1 MEGAAHADDVAAGLL
16 HLVHGQQA
24 LQRLGRAGAE
34 VRVVHPPRG
43 THEHLC
49 SHVEEGIVRRG
60 DITTD
65 TELRLSL
72 NFLFESELEPES
84 PKAEA
89 LTPDPNLGPKS

>member
-16 HLVHGQQA
+16 HLVHRQQA

-65 TELRLSL
+65 TE
-72 NFLFESELEPES
+72 
-84 PKAEA
+84 
-89 LTPDPNLGPKS
+89 

>member
-1 MEGAAHADDVAAGLL
+1 MFLRIFLKLGKAIGLTAPLGEELLAMERPAHADHVAAGLL
-16 HLVHGQQA
+16 HPVHGQEA

-65 TELRLSL
+65 TEQRL
-72 NFLFESELEPES
+72 
-84 PKAEA
+84 
-89 LTPDPNLGPKS
+89 